1 MNTRSKTRELEEKY
15 EQPKKVYILEVK
27 NAKGESEL
35 MRSIMF
41 DRGDLTINHKQK
53 FTIFKKLLKEGN
65 PNSKDYAKNTVASV
79 AIVHL
84 QYKMLKKLLRKGADV
99 KEPSGKTRNLIIHD
113 ILHMCFDTPKRKK
126 LISKDRRRY
135 VVYMFKYAIKYGVDM
150 NKINTHSETGV
161 SLLEKLEKL
170 ENAEEVKKIR
180 SIYMK
185 SLLKGEVDSEETNE
199 SNREE
204 ARKISTCE
212 EDEGELDSE
221 GLGQT
226 FTKQEI
232 DMEIREELENEEMSN
247 GEVVEDL
254 TETSFEDCC
263 TTIQNEENNGNSQI
277 PAGCENVC
285 SDSKVTSI
293 LVKRSATAPPFDHV
307 YQRSFTDAPEIENPI
322 FDLPEVNQPKRDPP
336 QEIEISIPQLL
347 QEEQSEQKSLPES
360 QFQNVVQI
368 PELTSLISYDV
379 KLFTL
384 FLDPITLE
392 SLIVNQSSQNN
403 MRSIETTQKECLFSN
418 VNGIQSSETDAL
430 EFIQN
435 PNTLHTSEP
444 MGFQQLDVGQ
454 NFANL
459 NGVPNFSALG
469 PLFNNTIPMNQ
480 SRDLNSGPMFIPNLW
495 NRLNLQ
501 HQSFLNRLL
510 SMANQTPFVMNQ
522 PIQIPPVPVIPS
534 ASLYAPNLIPQLNF
548 INPPSLPISNPVFN
562 LPSQPGF
569 FNTQF

>member
-459 NGVPNFSALG
+459 NG
-469 PLFNNTIPMNQ
+469 
-480 SRDLNSGPMFIPNLW
+480 D
-495 NRLNLQ
+495 
-501 HQSFLNRLL
+501 
-510 SMANQTPFVMNQ
+510 Q